1 VKFLAG
7 DRADPPPIFVGIHAV
22 KLTALPLLSLTPS
35 LPRAL
40 FLTYG
45 RTNFLR
51 RTSPL
56 TPPEAVVV
64 SSRTSSPLLE
74 EIEVADHGFETPVVC

>member
-1 VKFLAG
+1 VEFLAR
-7 DRADPPPIFVGIHAV
+7 DRADTPPIFIGIHAV

-35 LPRAL
+35 LHRAL
-40 FLTYG
+40 FLTDG

-51 RTSPL
+51 GTSLL

-74 EIEVADHGFETPVVC
+74 EIEVADHGFETSVVC